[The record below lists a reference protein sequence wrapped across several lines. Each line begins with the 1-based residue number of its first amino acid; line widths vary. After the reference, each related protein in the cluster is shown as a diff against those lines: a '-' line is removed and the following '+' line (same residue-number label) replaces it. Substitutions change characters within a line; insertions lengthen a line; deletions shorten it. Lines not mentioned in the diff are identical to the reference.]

1 MEKKLLAELAAMQ
14 ELVKQLRA
22 QLAAGGGGGAAGEAV
37 STLQRMETQIGEKK
51 SALMQESDPTAA
63 ASAEQYER
71 QKEHLKQRG
80 ITLASE
86 IEDIATLNVPYLI
99 NVDEDPFRSGRMLC
113 VLEKAPTTFGRTD
126 ADIRPPSMSIVQDHW
141 CVLYTGPHTTAFAW

>member
-51 SALMQESDPTAA
+51 SALMQE
-63 ASAEQYER
+63 
-71 QKEHLKQRG
+71 
-80 ITLASE
+80 
-86 IEDIATLNVPYLI
+86 
-99 NVDEDPFRSGRMLC
+99 
-113 VLEKAPTTFGRTD
+113 
-126 ADIRPPSMSIVQDHW
+126 
-141 CVLYTGPHTTAFAW
+141 